1 MHSMKQEKSS
11 KFAAWVNAARLRTL
25 PLALSSVIMGSFLAV
40 FSGIYSWS
48 VIGLALLTTL
58 ILQILSN
65 FANDYGDALKGTDN
79 EHRLGPTR
87 MVQSGN
93 ISPGEMRKG
102 ILISIILSLISG
114 VLLIYISLGDQWKT
128 GLLFFI
134 LGLASIGAAIKYVVG
149 TNAYGYRGWGD
160 LFVFLFFGLTGVV
173 GTYFLNTLTIP
184 LSIWLPAAS
193 LGFFST
199 GVLNLNN
206 MRDTE
211 NDRNSGK
218 KTIPVRLGFK
228 LAKWYHFGLLSLG
241 WIFSI
246 VFTLIWYH
254 SSWQWIYLIVLP
266 FFIVDF
272 LKITKIAHLQELDP
286 FLKKLA
292 LSTFFYTLLFGLGL
306 ALSM

>member
-1 MHSMKQEKSS
+1 MHSMKREKSS

-40 FSGIYSWS
+40 FSGVYSWS

-65 FANDYGDALKGTDN
+65 FANDYGDAVKGTDN

-93 ISPGEMRKG
+93 ISHEEMRMG
-102 ILISIILSLISG
+102 ISISVILSLISG
-114 VLLIYISLGDQWKT
+114 VLLIYVSLGDQWKT

-173 GTYFLNTLTIP
+173 GTYFLNTLGTSW
-184 LSIWLPAAS
+184 SIWLPAAT

-206 MRDTE
+206 MRDID

-218 KTIPVRLGFK
+218 KTIPVRLGSDK
-228 LAKWYHFGLLSLG
+228 AYTYHLALVLTG
-241 WIFSI
+241 WLCAIA
-246 VFTLIWYH
+246 FTLLQTHGPWPWLYV
-254 SSWQWIYLIVLP
+254 LTLP
-266 FFIVDF
+266 FFMKDLI
-272 LKITKIAHLQELDP
+272 KIKKKNLLQELDP
-286 FLKKLA
+286 YLKKLA
-292 LSTFFYTLLFGLGL
+292 LSTFFFTLLFGIGL
-306 ALSM
+306 ILS